1 MTLPGDGKQRG
12 GVPPGADERLKARL
26 DALSKRISEEDKP
39 AGGMTEAELRRRS
52 SALGMALRLATEL
65 VVGVFGG
72 GFIGWLLDKWL
83 GTLPLFLVIF
93 LLLGIAAG
101 ILNAVRE
108 ARRMNEK

>member
-1 MTLPGDGKQRG
+1 
-12 GVPPGADERLKARL
+12 
-26 DALSKRISEEDKP
+26 
-39 AGGMTEAELRRRS
+39 
-52 SALGMALRLATEL
+52 MALRLATEL